1 MKKYETKKVLVACEE
16 SQRVCSAFRDRGFE
30 AYSCDLI
37 ECSGGHPEWH
47 IQQDVTTILNPI
59 NNKIEFNTVD
69 GQHHIIT
76 GEWDLI
82 IAHPPCTYLTVSG
95 NRWFNIERYGDR
107 ARERWKLREEA
118 ANFFL
123 LFSKA
128 SCKHIAIENPI
139 GYMNSHFR
147 KPNQTIQPYEFGHPE
162 RKATCLWLINL
173 PILTPTDLVDPNIT
187 VLGDGKTYS
196 DWHLKTLR
204 LSKEERSKE
213 RSKTYPGIAAAMAQQ
228 WGDYILK
235 ENN

>member
-1 MKKYETKKVLVACEE
+1 M
-16 SQRVCSAFRDRGFE
+16 
-30 AYSCDLI
+30 
-37 ECSGGHPEWH
+37 
-47 IQQDVTTILNPI
+47 
-59 NNKIEFNTVD
+59 
-69 GQHHIIT
+69 
-76 GEWDLI
+76 
-82 IAHPPCTYLTVSG
+82 
-95 NRWFNIERYGDR
+95 
-107 ARERWKLREEA
+107 REEA

-147 KPNQTIQPYEFGHPE
+147 KPNQTIQPFEFGHPE

-204 LSKEERSKE
+204 LPKEERSKE

-235 ENN
+235 ENS